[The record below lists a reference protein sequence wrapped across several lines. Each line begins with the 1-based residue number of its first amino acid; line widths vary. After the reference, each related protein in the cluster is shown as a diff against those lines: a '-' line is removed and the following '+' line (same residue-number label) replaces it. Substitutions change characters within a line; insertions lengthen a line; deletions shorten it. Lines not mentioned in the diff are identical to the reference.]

1 VWRVTGKGELKWKN
15 ERIFISEIFGQ
26 SARSSV
32 TSRWGRPVDERYA
45 EVRFGPV
52 LLGWLDGSRH
62 MFHRRLSLR
71 VQTELGLKPSYAEE
85 ISPAGRMSLLRK
97 APHGSFMPRAKA
109 ARGNELGPFQP
120 LP

>member
-1 VWRVTGKGELKWKN
+1 
-15 ERIFISEIFGQ
+15 
-26 SARSSV
+26 
-32 TSRWGRPVDERYA
+32 VDERYA

-52 LLGWLDGSRH
+52 LLGWLEGSRH
-62 MFHRRLSLR
+62 MFHWRLSLR

>member
-1 VWRVTGKGELKWKN
+1 MRRVTGKGELKWKN

-52 LLGWLDGSRH
+52 LLGWLEGSRH
-62 MFHRRLSLR
+62 IFHRRLSLR
-71 VQTELGLKPSYAEE
+71 VQTELGLKPSHAEE
-85 ISPAGRMSLLRK
+85 ISPAGADVTAEESATR
-97 APHGSFMPRAKA
+97 
-109 ARGNELGPFQP
+109 
-120 LP
+120 

>member
-1 VWRVTGKGELKWKN
+1 MSASL
-15 ERIFISEIFGQ
+15 

-52 LLGWLDGSRH
+52 LLGWLEGSRH

-71 VQTELGLKPSYAEE
+71 VQKELGLKPSHAEE
-85 ISPAGRMSLLRK
+85 TSPAGADVSAEESATR
-97 APHGSFMPRAKA
+97 
-109 ARGNELGPFQP
+109 
-120 LP
+120 